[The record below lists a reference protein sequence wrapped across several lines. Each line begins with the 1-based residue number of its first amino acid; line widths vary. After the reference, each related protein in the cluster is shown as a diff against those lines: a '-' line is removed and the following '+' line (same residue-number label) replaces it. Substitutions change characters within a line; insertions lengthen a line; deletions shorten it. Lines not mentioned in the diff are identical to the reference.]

1 MGRHRRGKMQGI
13 HTVGDL
19 IEALERYDSDL
30 EVRFAV
36 QPRMPMGYTVGPLAE
51 YDEILWIG
59 EAGSDGYVPDGAAT
73 RLGWR

>member
-13 HTVGDL
+13 ETVGDL
-19 IEALERYDSDL
+19 IDALERFDPDL

-36 QPRMPMGYTVGPLAE
+36 QPRMPMSYTVGPLAE
-51 YDEILWIG
+51 FDDILWIG
-59 EAGSDGYVPDGAAT
+59 EAKSDGYVPDDAAT